1 MRGPAP
7 EECSHEWCP
16 ISERA
21 TNLNIKPNPPA
32 PDVGLTN
39 LPTELPTL
47 NPTTVPHSS
56 PPFGLS
62 GTTNTACHQTV
73 HPINL
78 ATIPNLKRRHNQTLP
93 RNQEN
98 GCKRGNRVGI
108 LRQAFT
114 IVLLSAA
121 IALAQSSAP
130 PAGPPAPAQSQ
141 PAPSPTGPVL
151 QQRPAPTPG
160 SPQGRIQL
168 DVVVTGKQGAPASG
182 LDLQDF
188 TLLDNKKAENILSF
202 QAVDVTSQKTEPT
215 APPAQVILL
224 LDLVN
229 ATFAQAS
236 VIESQMVKFFQ
247 QNGGRLAYP
256 TSIAIASDQG
266 LRFQP
271 TPSTDGN
278 HLAAQLNATLRTI
291 GPAGARLDEVARFQ
305 SSLKTLLAIA
315 DNQSKTPNRKILIW
329 TGPGWPILVGSNYLP
344 SSQDRK
350 RYFDAIVEIST
361 RLREAHIALYNIS
374 PMNPDKAG
382 ALTLA
387 PPQPILTPNA
397 EAPLQTRA
405 RPILNAPTDGSSYK
419 EFVRGVKSVHQAD
432 SGDLSLQVIAIQSG
446 GRVLDPSNDLASQ
459 IVQCVQDLGP
469 FYRISFDPP
478 QAEHPDDY
486 HDLKIQIAKPGLT
499 ARTNTGVY
507 IQP

>member
-1 MRGPAP
+1 M
-7 EECSHEWCP
+7 S
-16 ISERA
+16 IS
-21 TNLNIKPNPPA
+21 
-32 PDVGLTN
+32 
-39 LPTELPTL
+39 
-47 NPTTVPHSS
+47 
-56 PPFGLS
+56 
-62 GTTNTACHQTV
+62 
-73 HPINL
+73 
-78 ATIPNLKRRHNQTLP
+78 
-93 RNQEN
+93 
-98 GCKRGNRVGI
+98 
-108 LRQAFT
+108 RQACISLIF
-114 IVLLSAA
+114 VAA
-121 IALAQSSAP
+121 IALAQQAADTAS
-130 PAGPPAPAQSQ
+130 PAQSQ
-141 PAPSPTGPVL
+141 PASTTNGPVL
-151 QQRPAPTPG
+151 QQRPAPKPG

-168 DVVVTGKQGAPASG
+168 DVIVTGKQGAPASG
-182 LDLQDF
+182 LDLKDF
-188 TLLDNKKAENILSF
+188 TLLDNKKAQNILSF
-202 QAVDVTSQKTEPT
+202 EPVDATSQK
-215 APPAQVILL
+215 ADPPAQVILL